1 VLSLWNTDQPPGR
14 FGSKHLFLFQV
25 PTGRTNRQILWS
37 RRAFQET
44 KGKGAFWDTM
54 MTHLAARAGTEKT
67 PFMGDE
73 SDEGLML
80 RYQKGDVRAFEI
92 LLGRHRRPIFNF
104 ILRYVGVP
112 AMAEDLLQE
121 TFLRVI
127 KGAEAYQ
134 RQAKFTT
141 WLYTIARN
149 LCVDA
154 SRRGKHRKAASLD
167 TPMDSDG
174 KEGATLL
181 DVVADK
187 AAGADRKVLT
197 KELHGRLRNAIA
209 KLSEDQREVFLM
221 REFLDMPFREIAD
234 VVGCPENTVKSRMRY
249 ALEKLREELEEYAD
263 LAKAMP

>member
-1 VLSLWNTDQPPGR
+1 MGR
-14 FGSKHLFLFQV
+14 S
-25 PTGRTNRQILWS
+25 
-37 RRAFQET
+37 
-44 KGKGAFWDTM
+44 D
-54 MTHLAARAGTEKT
+54 
-67 PFMGDE
+67 D

-80 RYQKGDVRAFEI
+80 RYQKGEVRAFEI
-92 LLGRHRRPIFNF
+92 LLSRHRRPVFNF
-104 ILRYVGVP
+104 ILRYVGEP
-112 AMAEDLLQE
+112 AQAEDLLQE

-127 KGAEAYQ
+127 KGADAYQ

-154 SRRGKHRKAASLD
+154 SRRGKHRRTYSLD
-167 TPMDSDG
+167 VPMDGEAKDG
-174 KEGATLL
+174 PTLL
-181 DVVADK
+181 DVVPDK
-187 AAGADRKVLT
+187 AAGTDRKVLS
-197 KELHGRLRNAIA
+197 KELHGKLQAAID

-249 ALEKLREELEEYAD
+249 ALEKLRGELEEYAD